1 MTSRPPTPDRTSVP
15 GHSPTG
21 LPAAGPDHS
30 PAAGRS
36 PAGAPASAS
45 ASVPASASAPAFASA
60 SVPASGPARRLRKQ
74 ALPAVAATILAGL
87 LLGGCG
93 AGPAPEEAAAGDQ
106 TQAPSA
112 TEAAPASGPQSATE
126 SATESAAP
134 LTVHQPWVKAAES
147 RMTGAF
153 GVLTNNGTEDLRV
166 VAATSPSAMKVELHE
181 TVAGPDGTFTMAETT
196 DGFTIPAG
204 ADFALEPGANHLML
218 MGLEEPLLAGDE
230 VILNLEL
237 EDGTVVEFTAT
248 VKDFSGANESYHGQ

>member
-1 MTSRPPTPDRTSVP
+1 MTSRPPTPAHTSVP
-15 GHSPTG
+15 GQSPTGLPAMGPDHSPTR

-30 PAAGRS
+30 PAV
-36 PAGAPASAS
+36 APACGSAP
-45 ASVPASASAPAFASA
+45 VPAPF
-60 SVPASGPARRLRKQ
+60 PARPIRKK

-87 LLGGCG
+87 LLGGC
-93 AGPAPEEAAAGDQ
+93 AADPAPEGPAAGAQ

-126 SATESAAP
+126 SATASASP
-134 LTVHQPWVKAAES
+134 LSVHQPWVKAAES

-153 GVLTNNGTEDLRV
+153 GVLTNNGTEDIRV
-166 VAATSPSAMKVELHE
+166 VAATSPSAKKVELHE

-218 MGLEEPLLAGDE
+218 MGLAEPLLAGDE

-248 VKDFSGANESYHGQ
+248 VKDFSGANESYHGE